1 MAKRTQEDYYKQ
13 SKRIREEVLQQA
25 ELLKGSPLR
34 FIITNEITMRV
45 EITPS

>member
-1 MAKRTQEDYYKQ
+1 MAKRTSEDYYKE

-25 ELLKGSPLR
+25 ELLKGHPLQ

-45 EITPS
+45 EIT